1 LVTEVSVARDG
12 SVSLM
17 DWLAAGFN
25 LDFAASQGAAR
36 LSLQLGPRIRN
47 TITAFPAK
55 ALAETLKE
63 TSI

>member
-1 LVTEVSVARDG
+1 
-12 SVSLM
+12 M
-17 DWLAAGFN
+17 DWLAAGYN
-25 LDFAASQGAAR
+25 LGFAVSPGAAR
-36 LSLQLGPRIRN
+36 HSLQLGPRIRN